1 MAALKFSWLST
12 TTFFLNLTS
21 LASGSLARS
30 RDDGRGGAN
39 DRGRVWN
46 DEGVK
51 LPLKPKC
58 LLAKESSL
66 ELRYLEARSP
76 PLKYPRHHQNA
87 VMQLHVFLA
96 QPNQVEGRRAFL
108 DALQSPAYV
117 V

>member
-12 TTFFLNLTS
+12 TAFFLNLTS

-46 DEGVK
+46 DERVIYICIRRIGQDRFFKFYSPRVK
-51 LPLKPKC
+51 LPLEPKC
-58 LLAKESSL
+58 LLAKENSL

-87 VMQLHVFLA
+87 VMQLHA
-96 QPNQVEGRRAFL
+96 QFI
-108 DALQSPAYV
+108 
-117 V
+117 